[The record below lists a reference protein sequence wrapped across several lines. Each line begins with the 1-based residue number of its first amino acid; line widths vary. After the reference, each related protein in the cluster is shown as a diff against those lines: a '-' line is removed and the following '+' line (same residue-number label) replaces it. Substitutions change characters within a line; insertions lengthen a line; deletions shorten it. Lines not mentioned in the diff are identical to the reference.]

1 MNKQKILYHNTMTEL
16 GGRWIYMKQNLQ
28 PKQILLP
35 MRIIPES
42 GPPPAVRVLVQ
53 ESIFPC
59 CCCCKTDTLGNFS
72 LEIPYSID
80 GKQFVQVILSTTT
93 TGEMVFWPMLLEK
106 SVWEKIEFRQQWG
119 LVYLINLLRQK
130 IAFHINM
137 LSTQFCCYVMLD
149 FSSCS
154 FLFSVNMGTLF
165 QQHFS
170 MANIQLH

>member
-1 MNKQKILYHNTMTEL
+1 
-16 GGRWIYMKQNLQ
+16 
-28 PKQILLP
+28 

-106 SVWEKIEFRQQWG
+106 SVWEKKLNSDSSGVW
-119 LVYLINLLRQK
+119 
-130 IAFHINM
+130 
-137 LSTQFCCYVMLD
+137 ST
-149 FSSCS
+149 
-154 FLFSVNMGTLF
+154 
-165 QQHFS
+165 
-170 MANIQLH
+170 